1 MSRRSDTSKAAIA
14 AEAWGVVLEVAMGQ
28 RDRFLAALSE
38 FGLTPGDLRALTALD
53 PHHSRPM
60 GSLAAAWDCDASNV
74 TWMIDRLE
82 QRGLVERRTHPTD
95 RRAKRSPSPHS
106 ACRPRPTCSPGCTN
120 PPPTSSPSTAKPA
133 HATHRAGQAACL
145 TTSRTPTRRHRQD
158 RAPRHVTRI

>member
-95 RRAKRSPSPHS
+95 RRAKTVALTPLGMQTKTDLITRLHQPPADLLSLDRETLRTLRTALAKLPASLR
-106 ACRPRPTCSPGCTN
+106 AGRRPADTVK
-120 PPPTSSPSTAKPA
+120 TAH
-133 HATHRAGQAACL
+133 HAT
-145 TTSRTPTRRHRQD
+145 
-158 RAPRHVTRI
+158 